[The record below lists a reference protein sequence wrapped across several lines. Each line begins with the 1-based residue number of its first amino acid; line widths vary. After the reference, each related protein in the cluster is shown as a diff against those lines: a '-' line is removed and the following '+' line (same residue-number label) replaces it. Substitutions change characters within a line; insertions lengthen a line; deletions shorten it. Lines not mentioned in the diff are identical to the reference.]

1 METIEVKKTFEE
13 ELKNLLNLYSKENSC
28 NTPDFILAQYLE
40 FCLRAFTVA
49 VNRRDKW
56 WGDDKRHFST
66 SIKEPSGD
74 NQPRGADD
82 QLTQCMP
89 AELRI
94 KTETTPPFL
103 SQDQIED
110 MPPGR
115 IEPLPV
121 PEDDNPPGVP
131 WTGGLTSYKGVEGH
145 EPECEIDLYVN
156 WKPCTCGRG

>member
-28 NTPDFILAQYLE
+28 NTPDFILGQYLE
-40 FCLRAFTVA
+40 FCLRAFIVA
-49 VNRRDKW
+49 TNRRDIW
-56 WGDDKRHFST
+56 WDDDKRHFNER
-66 SIKEPSGD
+66 IERGPGD
-74 NQPRGADD
+74 QPRGADD

-103 SQDQIED
+103 PQDQIED

-115 IEPLPV
+115 IEALPLP
-121 PEDDNPPGVP
+121 EDEWNGR
-131 WTGGLTSYKGVEGH
+131 LASYKGVEGH

>member
-13 ELKNLLNLYSKENSC
+13 ELKNLLNIYSKENSC

-40 FCLRAFTVA
+40 FCLRAFIVA
-49 VNRRDKW
+49 VNRRDIW
-56 WGDDKRHFST
+56 WDDDKRHFN
-66 SIKEPSGD
+66 ERLERGPGD
-74 NQPRGADD
+74 QPRGADD

-89 AELRI
+89 AELRT
-94 KTETTPPFL
+94 KTTPPL
-103 SQDQIED
+103 LPSDQIET
-110 MPPGR
+110 
-115 IEPLPV
+115 LPV